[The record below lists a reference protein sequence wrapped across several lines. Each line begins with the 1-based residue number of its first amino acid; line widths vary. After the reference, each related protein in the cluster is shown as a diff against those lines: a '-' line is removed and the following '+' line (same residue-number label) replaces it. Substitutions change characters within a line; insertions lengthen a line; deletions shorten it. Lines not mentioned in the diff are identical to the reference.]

1 MFTHLHVHTEYSLL
15 DGLCRIPQLVARAKE
30 LGMNSV
36 AITDHGVMHGVI
48 QFYRAARDAGIK
60 PIIGCEMYVAPRGRE
75 QKDIADKNP
84 YHVTLLARNEAGYHN
99 LTQLNSKA
107 HLEGFY
113 YKPRVDR
120 DLLVKHREGIIAL
133 SGCLQGEVPR
143 LLLDGR
149 TNEAREAALW
159 YKETFGDFYFEI
171 QRHPIAELDKV
182 NPLLIELGQEL
193 EIPLVATNDVH
204 YTLKEDFRAHDLLL
218 CVQRNTTM
226 YDAGRYSMGQSF
238 YFTSEEEMRQLFADI
253 PEAVDNTQLVADKCS
268 LELEFGRQ
276 LLPEVE
282 LPRGMTADTYLEKL
296 CRDGLAKRYGTPS
309 PQLTERLEYELH
321 VIKETN
327 FANYFLVV
335 GDLVSYARNRGIL
348 VGVRGSA
355 AASLVLYALGI
366 TDIDP
371 VEHKLVF
378 ERFLNV
384 ERREMPDIDLD
395 FQDDRR
401 DEVITYAAQKWGA
414 ECVAQIITF
423 GTFGARAAVRDVGR
437 ALGMSYGDVDRVAK
451 LIPATPNVKLDG
463 ALEENP
469 ELAQLYAADDAV
481 KMLIDDAKR
490 IEGISRHAST
500 HAAGIVISKEP
511 LTRYVPLQRPTRSTE
526 DAIAMTQF
534 SMDDIAKIGL
544 LKMDILGLINL
555 TVLAKTVELIAANKG
570 VKVDMNNLPL
580 DDTKTFELLAAG
592 ETTGV
597 FQLEGSGMRAFVK
610 DLKPSTFGDI
620 AAMIALYRPGP
631 MQHIPRFIKA
641 KQGLEPVAFPHP
653 DLANILRD
661 TYGIIV
667 YQDQVLFIVQAFA
680 GYSLGAAD
688 IFRKAMGKKIPEV
701 MKKERENFIAG
712 AKRKGFSQKL
722 AEQVFELIE
731 PFAGYAFNKA
741 HSTSYAMIA
750 YQTAYFKANYPVEFM
765 CALMAMHMGNPE
777 KIRSAVT
784 DCNRMGIK
792 VLPPDI
798 NRSRVEFSIEKT
810 DDGDAIRFGLNA
822 IKNVGAGAVE
832 PIIKAREEGEFQ
844 SIADLCR
851 RADMRSVNKKVMESL
866 IKVGALDK
874 LGLRGVLLANIDR
887 ILSLAQRER
896 RLQETGQTTMFDLFG
911 DSVQTPLPEL
921 QLEGRDDAPLQEKLS
936 WERELTGLYLSEHP
950 LSSATRKLAAMHT
963 TLCGQIDETMVGKT
977 ITIAGM
983 VSSPRHLFT
992 RDNKPFVATSLED
1005 LDGTVPIN
1013 VWPEVYQRTKDL
1025 WVEGNIVLIDGKVQN
1040 RRDQIQVSVDNAR
1053 LYLPDD
1059 EPEPPPP
1066 PVPKRKI
1073 RITVTESESKEA
1085 DLERLKSLVGLVR
1098 QYPGKDDVL
1107 LRVEVSNGGDT
1118 VRLSPAAYTP
1128 ELHERLVEI
1137 VGEGN
1142 VVVE

>member
-15 DGLCRIPQLVARAKE
+15 DGLCRIPQLVGRAKE

-36 AITDHGVMHGVI
+36 AVTDHGAMYGVI
-48 QFYRAARDAGIK
+48 QFYRAAREAGIK
-60 PIIGCEMYVAPRGRE
+60 PIIGCEMYVALRGRE
-75 QKDIADKNP
+75 QKDTADKNP
-84 YHVTLLARNEAGYHN
+84 YHLTLLVKNEAGYHN

-113 YKPRVDR
+113 YRPRVDR
-120 DLLVKHREGIIAL
+120 ELLLKHRQGLIAL

-143 LLLDGR
+143 LLLEGR

-171 QRHPIAELDKV
+171 QRHPIPELGRV
-182 NPLLIELGQEL
+182 NPLLIEMGHEL

-204 YTLKEDFRAHDLLL
+204 YTLKDDFRSHDLLL
-218 CVQRNTTM
+218 CIQRNTTM
-226 YDAGRYSMGQSF
+226 YDPARYSMGETF

-253 PEAVDNTQLVADKCS
+253 PEAVDNTQHIADTCN

-282 LPRGMTADTYLEKL
+282 LPHGLNADKYLEKL
-296 CRDGLAKRYGTPS
+296 CREGLARRYSRPP
-309 PQLTERLEYELH
+309 PQLTERLDYELH
-321 VIKETN
+321 VIKKTN

-335 GDLVSYARNRGIL
+335 GDLVSFARKRGIL

-355 AASLVLYALGI
+355 AASLVLYTLGI

-371 VEHKLVF
+371 IEHKLVF
-378 ERFLNV
+378 ERFLNL
-384 ERREMPDIDLD
+384 ERKEMPDIDLD

-401 DEVITYAAQKWGA
+401 DEVITYAAQKWGS

-437 ALGMSYGDVDRVAK
+437 ALGMPYGDVDRVAK
-451 LIPATPNVKLDG
+451 LVPTAPNITLEK

-469 ELAQLYAADDAV
+469 ELSQLYNIDEAV

-490 IEGISRHAST
+490 LEGLARHAST

-511 LTRYVPLQRPTRSTE
+511 LTKYVPLQRPTRMDE
-526 DAIAMTQF
+526 GAIAMTQF
-534 SMDDIAKIGL
+534 SMDDVAQIGL

-555 TVLAKTVELIAANKG
+555 TVLAKTVELIAQNKG
-570 VKVDMNNLPL
+570 VRVELTKIPL
-580 DDTKTFELLAAG
+580 DDVKTFALLVAG

-597 FQLEGSGMRAFVK
+597 FQLEGGGMRAFVK

-641 KQGLEPVAFPHP
+641 KQGLEPIEFPHP
-653 DLANILRD
+653 DLVNILRD

-701 MKKERENFIAG
+701 MQKERANFIAG
-712 AKRKGFSQKL
+712 AKKKGFSEKL

-765 CALMAMHMGNPE
+765 CSLMTRHMGQPE
-777 KIRSAVT
+777 KIRSAVS

-798 NRSRVEFSIEKT
+798 NKSRVEFSIEKT
-810 DDGDAIRFGLNA
+810 PDGDAIRFGLSA

-832 PIIKAREEGEFQ
+832 PIIIAREEGEFQ
-844 SIADLCR
+844 SISDLCR

-874 LGLRGVLLANIDR
+874 MGVRGVLLASVDR

-896 RLQETGQTTMFDLFG
+896 RLHDTGQTTMFDLFG
-911 DSVQTPLPEL
+911 ESVQTPLPEL
-921 QLEGRDDAPLQEKLS
+921 QLEGEDAPLQEKLG

-950 LSSATRKLAAMHT
+950 LSGAVRKLAAMHT
-963 TLCGQIDETMVGKT
+963 TLCGQIDESMVGKN

-983 VSSPRHLFT
+983 VASVRHLFT
-992 RDNKPFVATSLED
+992 RESKPFVAASLED
-1005 LDGTVPIN
+1005 LDGTVQIN

-1025 WVEGNIVLIDGKVQN
+1025 WEEGNILLIDGKVQS

-1053 LYLPDD
+1053 MYQPDE

-1066 PVPKRKI
+1066 PAPRRKI
-1073 RITVTESESKEA
+1073 RITVAESDSKEA
-1085 DLERLKSLVGLVR
+1085 DVERLKSLIDLLK
-1098 QYPGKDDVL
+1098 QYPGKDDVR
-1107 LRVEVSNGGDT
+1107 LRVESSDGGST
-1118 VRLSPAAYTP
+1118 VRLPAAAYTS
-1128 ELHERLVEI
+1128 ELHKSLVDI

-1142 VVVE
+1142 VTVD

>member
-48 QFYRAARDAGIK
+48 QFYREAREAGVK

-120 DLLVKHREGIIAL
+120 ELLVKHREGLIAL

-143 LLLDGR
+143 LLLEGR
-149 TNEAREAALW
+149 TNDAREAALW

-171 QRHPIAELDKV
+171 QRHPLPELDKV
-182 NPLLIELGQEL
+182 NPLLIELGHEL

-204 YTLKEDFRAHDLLL
+204 YTMKDDFRSHDLLL
-218 CVQRNTTM
+218 CIQRNTTM
-226 YDAGRYSMGQSF
+226 YDANRYSMGQSY
-238 YFTSEEEMRQLFADI
+238 YFTGEEEMRTLFADI
-253 PEAVDNTQLVADKCS
+253 PEAVDNTQFVADKCS

-282 LPRGMTADTYLEKL
+282 LPHGMTADKYLDKL
-296 CRDGLAKRYGTPS
+296 CRDGLARRYGTPS
-309 PQLTERLEYELH
+309 QALVERLDYELD
-321 VIKETN
+321 VIRKTN

-335 GDLVSYARNRGIL
+335 GDLVSYARKRGIL

-384 ERREMPDIDLD
+384 ERKEMPDIDLD

-451 LIPATPNVKLDG
+451 LVPTAPGITLER
-463 ALEENP
+463 ALAENP
-469 ELAQLYAADDAV
+469 ELSQAYAADDAV

-490 IEGISRHAST
+490 LEGLARHAST

-511 LTRYVPLQRPTRSTE
+511 LTKYVPLQRPTRMDE
-526 DAIAMTQF
+526 GAIAMTQF
-534 SMDDIAKIGL
+534 SMDDVAKIGL

-555 TVLAKTVELIAANKG
+555 TVLAKTVGLISQNKG
-570 VKVDMNNLPL
+570 VNVDMNKLPL
-580 DDTKTFELLAAG
+580 DDKKTFELLAAG

-597 FQLEGSGMRAFVK
+597 FQLEGGGMRAFVK

-641 KQGLEPVAFPHP
+641 KQGLEPIEFPHP
-653 DLANILRD
+653 DLADILRD

-667 YQDQVLFIVQAFA
+667 YQDQVLFIVRAFA

-701 MKKERENFIAG
+701 MQKEKANFIAG
-712 AKRKGFSQKL
+712 AKKKGFSQKL
-722 AEQVFELIE
+722 ATQVFELIE

-765 CALMAMHMGNPE
+765 CALMAMHMGQPE

-784 DCNRMGIK
+784 DCSRMGIK

-798 NRSRVEFSIEKT
+798 NKSRVEFSIEKT
-810 DDGDAIRFGLNA
+810 DNGDAIRFGLNA

-832 PIIKAREEGEFQ
+832 PIIKARDEGDFL

-866 IKVGALDK
+866 IKVGAFDNM
-874 LGLRGVLLANIDR
+874 GLRGVLLANIDR
-887 ILSLAQRER
+887 ILSMAQRER
-896 RLQETGQTTMFDLFG
+896 RLHETGQTTMFDLFG
-911 DSVQTPLPEL
+911 ESVQTPLPDL

-950 LSSATRKLAAMHT
+950 LSGATRKLAAMHT
-963 TLCGQIDETMVGKT
+963 TLCGQIDENMVGKT

-992 RDNKPFVATSLED
+992 RENKPFVAASLED
-1005 LDGTVPIN
+1005 LDGTVPVN

-1025 WVEGNIVLIDGKVQN
+1025 WIEGNIVLIDGKVQN

-1053 LYLPDD
+1053 LYQPDE

-1073 RITVTESESKEA
+1073 RITVAEGESKEA
-1085 DLERLKSLVGLVR
+1085 DLARLKSLIDLVK
-1098 QYPGKDDVL
+1098 QYPGKDNVF
-1107 LRVEVSNGGDT
+1107 LRVEGVSGGST
-1118 VRLSPAAYTP
+1118 MRLPAAAYSP
-1128 ELHERLVEI
+1128 ELHKRLAEI

-1142 VVVE
+1142 VTID